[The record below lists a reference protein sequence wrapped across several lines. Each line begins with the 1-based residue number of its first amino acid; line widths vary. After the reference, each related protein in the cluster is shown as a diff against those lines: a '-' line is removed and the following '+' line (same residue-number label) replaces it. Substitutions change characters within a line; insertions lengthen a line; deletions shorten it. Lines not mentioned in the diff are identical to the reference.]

1 MSFFIERKF
10 TEQLGSIFDVCGNYI
25 GEGWSNVSEPAK
37 VLIKT
42 PFTDS
47 IEISEVTPLILQGYQ
62 FSRFP
67 DTLPG
72 GRGAGTVGTVEYVKE
87 LNYDIF

>member
-67 DTLPG
+67 DNLPVA
-72 GRGAGTVGTVEYVKE
+72 GAGTVGTVEYVKE
-87 LNYDIF
+87 LNHDIF